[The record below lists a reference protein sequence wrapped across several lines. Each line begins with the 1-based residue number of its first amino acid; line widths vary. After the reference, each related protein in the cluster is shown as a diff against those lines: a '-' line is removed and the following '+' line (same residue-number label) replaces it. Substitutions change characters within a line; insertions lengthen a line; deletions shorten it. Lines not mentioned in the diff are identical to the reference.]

1 MKKLVLFG
9 AGQGAKAYIKQLKM
23 NEQVIA
29 VCDNDSAKHGSFFA
43 SYPVISPSQLKDLK
57 FNQLVITTQ
66 WFQEVRQQL
75 TEHYQI
81 APELVHVPDK
91 HQLKSAAPFI
101 DTATHQ
107 LARDMLCLLS
117 EMAKQRQVHLVADFG
132 TLLGLIRNQDILAWD
147 DDIDF
152 AAVPSEQIAVLELL
166 KLFVEQQSPRVHWH
180 LNQLVDQ
187 QQNVASY
194 TLSLNDSNYQP
205 FDISVCF
212 RRIEDN
218 KSVHLASLGM
228 WYAPASH
235 FENIDTLYWRGIT
248 IQIPAHAADYLAFV
262 YGADWQQEKKTM
274 AIGDYAHTHSVS
286 FEQVQQTGLHSQ
298 TVAKKILVFGTGVA
312 GQRAFEYFKPLL
324 EFDQLGWLDNNNDKQ
339 GQLFQ
344 GLPIYAPTQLT
355 ELNFDLIIIASS
367 FHTEI
372 KTQLTEKLGITAS
385 CIQNIPAHVLK
396 GTGDLSQPERLD
408 FARELMLNLCQLFN
422 EHQIPYYID
431 HGTLLGL
438 YRDGDLLPW
447 DNDIDFAIDAEYL
460 AKAQQLLW
468 DKLPQLTLKN
478 CRLNQWT
485 MTAAYDYI
493 KMPGSEQYCK
503 RIIKVYEH
511 SDDPVSKAF
520 NADLIVKYKDGEQ
533 RYWLVGATV
542 LNAPDSFTK
551 TTIPFD
557 FYGIQ
562 VQIPKYTEEYLTVLY
577 NDWKTPVKRWD
588 HSMYSN
594 IKGKS

>member
-9 AGQGAKAYIKQLKM
+9 AGQGAKAYIKQLKA

-29 VCDNDSAKHGSFFA
+29 VCDNDSVKHGSFFA
-43 SYPVISPSQLKDLK
+43 SYPVISPSQLTDLE
-57 FNQLVITTQ
+57 FDQLVITTQ

-81 APELVHVPDK
+81 AAELLHVPDK
-91 HQLKSAAPFI
+91 HQLKSAAPFT
-101 DTATHQ
+101 DAATHQ
-107 LARDMLCLLS
+107 LARDSLCLLS
-117 EMAKQRQVHLVADFG
+117 EMAEQHQVHLVADFG

-166 KLFVEQQSPRVHWH
+166 KLFIEQQSPLVKWH
-180 LNQLVDQ
+180 LTQLVDQ

-194 TLSLNDSNYQP
+194 TLSLKERNYQP

-212 RRIEDN
+212 RRIENN

-235 FENIDTLYWRGIT
+235 FEDTEHLEWRGVAV
-248 IQIPAHAADYLAFV
+248 QIPSNATDYLAFV

-274 AIGDYAHTHSVS
+274 AIGDYAHTQSVA
-286 FEQVQQTGLHSQ
+286 FEQVQKTGLHNQ
-298 TVAKKILVFGTGVA
+298 TVAKKILVFGTGLA
-312 GQRAFEYFKPLL
+312 GQRAFDYFKSLSEYEL
-324 EFDQLGWLDNNNDKQ
+324 LGWLDNNKNKQ
-339 GQLFQ
+339 GQLFLD
-344 GLPIYAPTQLT
+344 LPVYAPNQLA
-355 ELNFDLIIIASS
+355 ELNFDQIMIASS

-372 KTQLTEKLGITAS
+372 KTQLTEELGIAAS
-385 CIQNIPAHVLK
+385 CIENIPAHVLK

-408 FARELMLNLCQLFN
+408 FARELMLSLCQLFN

-447 DNDIDFAIDAEYL
+447 DNDIDFAIDAEHL

-468 DKLPQLTLKN
+468 DKLPQLKLKN

-485 MTAAYDYI
+485 MTAAYNSI
-493 KMPGSEQYCK
+493 KMPSSERYRK

-520 NADLIVKYKDGEQ
+520 NADLIVKYNEGNQ
-533 RYWLVGATV
+533 RYWLVGSTV
-542 LNAPDSFTK
+542 LNAPDDFTK
-551 TTIPFD
+551 TTVPFE

-562 VQIPKYTEEYLTVLY
+562 VQIPEHTEEYLTVLY

-594 IKGKS
+594 IQTNS